1 MRDFV
6 VKGGWD
12 ATIGIHEDGS
22 KEVIAFGKVVSDGQ
36 GCKERA
42 CKHYGV
48 SDIYYVHAEDMTDE
62 EISMVYAAH
71 QETLLRWLNQ
81 LA

>member
-6 VKGGWD
+6 VNGGWD

-22 KEVIAFGKVVSDGQ
+22 KEVIAFGKAVSDGQ
-36 GCKERA
+36 DCKERA
-42 CKHYGV
+42 CKYYGV

-71 QETLLRWLNQ
+71 QDTLRWLNQ
-81 LA
+81 WA